1 MQRIKKKTHLESSLL
16 VVFGDAVVLAGASVE
31 AVADAQDGGEQGA
44 GELVT
49 DHDGQLDRLRGQG
62 RPRQQ
67 AVD

>member
-1 MQRIKKKTHLESSLL
+1 M
-16 VVFGDAVVLAGASVE
+16 VFGDAVVLAGASVE